1 MRHSGPMPQRT
12 SAPTQSPDR
21 QLVLASKLREERT
34 NLRRLAETRGWVGGF
49 RAPHRDLVLETDDG
63 ETLAASW
70 LPGPAADTAVL
81 LVHGFGAH
89 RAKPAYALLADH
101 LASSVNVLAL
111 DLRGHGDS
119 TGRSTLGAEE
129 WRDVAAGVTALR
141 HRGQRTVIAVGL
153 SLGATSVCHALAQRV
168 ELDGVVL
175 ISGSARHWDLTK
187 PGMRTLHDLWT
198 STVKRWAWERVGRFR
213 MVAPDQITPY
223 PDPVELLAGVTAP
236 TMVVHGE
243 DDAYFSM
250 EHAELLASAAAGP
263 VELWREPAGFGHA
276 EDGITPAFA
285 ARLTHA
291 VTRMATTGT
300 I

>member
-1 MRHSGPMPQRT
+1 MPEET
-12 SAPTQSPDR
+12 SAPTRPTDR

-49 RAPHRDLVLETDDG
+49 RAPHRDLALATDDG

-81 LVHGFGAH
+81 LLHGFGAH
-89 RAKPAYALLADH
+89 RAKPSYALLADH
-101 LASSVNVLAL
+101 LASSVNVLAI
-111 DLRGHGDS
+111 DLRGHGGS

-129 WRDVAAGVTALR
+129 WRDVAAGARALR
-141 HRGQRTVIAVGL
+141 RRGQRTIVAVGL
-153 SLGATSVCHALAQRV
+153 SLGATAICHALGRRV
-168 ELDGVVL
+168 DLDGVVL
-175 ISGSARHWDLTK
+175 ISGSARHWDLTQ
-187 PGMRTLHDLWT
+187 PGMRALHGLWS

-236 TMVVHGE
+236 TMVIHGE
-243 DDAYFSM
+243 DDEYFSM
-250 EHAELLASAAAGP
+250 EHAELLVNGVAGP
-263 VELWREPAGFGHA
+263 AELWREPVGFGHA

-285 ARLTHA
+285 ARLTQA
-291 VTRMATTGT
+291 ITRMATTGT
-300 I
+300 T